1 MSATPATMLQV
12 VASGLQDRERLNTVT
27 GKPSTQ
33 HYTFLMRKRTRWASQ
48 WRRSEFDNIAD
59 FGRTATCTIPIEGE
73 LITRASLVIELP
85 TLPQIVGPAFAWT
98 NAIGHAL
105 CVNTQFLINGEIID
119 EIDSRLLEVLDEQ
132 SPIEHFTSTNTLI
145 GRNPSTYSDLEPQPS
160 TIAVTPPF
168 WWNRGPGPQALPIR
182 ALYKDQIQLRVTFRD
197 FAGSIYTSARN
208 ADGSMVAW
216 PGAAQHI
223 IDAYWI
229 IEYVSLE
236 DREAAAYRCD
246 MEIPFEQHEAVPP
259 QPTNGNELVR
269 IRLDQSG
276 LVRDLTWVAQRVEA
290 PAYNAYFLFTRDL
303 HGPLDPSGSIWW
315 PDAVGVSE
323 RDLNYG
329 RGRIVPAFATAADPI
344 LQAKMTI
351 RGLMRFEH
359 EAAIL
364 RSLIPALNCART
376 PLVDRFIY
384 RYDFGYWPTGGLTDA
399 LGAPVEIRGCANWDV
414 LPTKEL
420 LLQMNVGCDSSP
432 AFYIYAW
439 VTRYNR
445 LRIINGHGAVLFT

>member
-1 MSATPATMLQV
+1 MLQV

-27 GKPSTQ
+27 GRPSTQ
-33 HYTFLMRKRTRWASQ
+33 HYIFLMRKRTRWASQ
-48 WRRSEFDNIAD
+48 WRRSEFDNIAN

-73 LITRASLVIELP
+73 LITRATLVIELP
-85 TLPQIVGPAFAWT
+85 TLSQPVIGTTFAWT

-105 CVNTQFLINGEIID
+105 CVNTQFLINGEVID

-132 SPIEHFTSTNTLI
+132 SPIEHFTTTNTLI
-145 GRNPSTYSDLEPQPS
+145 GRNPSTYSDREPQPS

-197 FAGSIYTSARN
+197 FTQSIYTSSRN
-208 ADGSMVAW
+208 ADRSMVTW
-216 PGAAQHI
+216 PTTVAAPRI
-223 IDAYWI
+223 VDAYWI

-259 QPTNGNELVR
+259 ESTDGNELVR

-276 LVRDLTWVAQRVEA
+276 LVRDLIWVAQRVEA
-290 PAYNAYFLFTRDL
+290 TAYNAYFLFTRDL
-303 HGPLDPSGSIWW
+303 CAPTDLSGSIWW
-315 PDAVGVSE
+315 PNAVGVSE
-323 RDLNYG
+323 TDLNYG

-359 EAAIL
+359 EAAIF

-420 LLQMNVGCDSSP
+420 LLQMNVGCSSGKPP
-432 AFYIYAW
+432 AFIVYAW
-439 VTRYNR
+439 ITRYNR

>member
-1 MSATPATMLQV
+1 MATPATMLQV
-12 VASGLQDRERLNTVT
+12 VASGLQDRERLNTVP
-27 GKPSTQ
+27 GKPSIQ

-48 WRRSEFDNIAD
+48 WRHIEFDNIAD
-59 FGRTATCTIPIEGE
+59 FGRTATCTLPIEGE
-73 LITRASLVIELP
+73 LITRATLVVDLP
-85 TLPQIVGPAFAWT
+85 DISGTPGFAWT

-105 CVNTQFLINGEIID
+105 CVNTQFLINGEVVD

-132 SPIEHFTSTNTLI
+132 SPIEHFTTTNTLI
-145 GRNPSTYSDLEPQPS
+145 GRNPSSYSDLEPQPS
-160 TIAVTPPF
+160 TVAVTPPF

-197 FAGSIYTSARN
+197 FAGSIYTSSRVNGAMRP
-208 ADGSMVAW
+208 W
-216 PGAAQHI
+216 PGVI
-223 IDAYWI
+223 PSMNAYWI
-229 IEYVSLE
+229 VEYVSLE

-246 MEIPFEQHEAVPP
+246 MEISFEQHVAVPP

-269 IRLDQSG
+269 IRLDETG

-290 PAYNAYFLFTRDL
+290 TAYNAYFLFTRDL
-303 HGPLDPSGSIWW
+303 CAPTDPSGSIWW

-359 EAAIL
+359 EAAL
-364 RSLIPALNCART
+364 FRSLLPALNCART

-420 LLQMNVGCDSSP
+420 LLQMNVGCNDP
-432 AFYIYAW
+432 AAFYIYAW

-445 LRIINGHGAVLFT
+445 LRIINGHCAVLFT

>member
-1 MSATPATMLQV
+1 
-12 VASGLQDRERLNTVT
+12 
-27 GKPSTQ
+27 
-33 HYTFLMRKRTRWASQ
+33 MRKRTRWASQ

-85 TLPQIVGPAFAWT
+85 TLPQIVGGPAFAWT

-105 CVNTQFLINGEIID
+105 CVNTQFLINGEVVD

-132 SPIEHFTSTNTLI
+132 SPIEHFTTTNTLI
-145 GRNPSTYSDLEPQPS
+145 GRNPSSYSDLEPQPS

-197 FAGSIYTSARN
+197 FAGSIYTSSRN
-208 ADGSMVAW
+208 PDGSMVTW
-216 PGAAQHI
+216 PGGAQHI

-269 IRLDQSG
+269 IRLDETG

-290 PAYNAYFLFTRDL
+290 TAYNAYFLFTRDL

-359 EAAIL
+359 EAAIF
-364 RSLIPALNCART
+364 RSLIPALNCARA
-376 PLVDRFIY
+376 PVVDRFIY

-399 LGAPVEIRGCANWDV
+399 LGAPAEIRGCANWDV

-420 LLQMNVGCDSSP
+420 LLQMNLTCAEPTV